1 MRSPARPS
9 AASVGSSAGR
19 GEHALE
25 YLSRYLYRGV
35 IREHDLIDHDPARGT
50 VTFRYRDA
58 QTRTDATR
66 TLPIADFLWHVLLH
80 VLPSGLRRVR
90 EYGFLHGK
98 AKTRLTLVQL
108 ILHVQIATRA
118 PVPRP
123 ALQCPCCQAPMRCV
137 GMTTRLVRDG

>member
-1 MRSPARPS
+1 VPTRWVVDCRN
-9 AASVGSSAGR
+9 VGR
-19 GEHALE
+19 GEPPLE

-66 TLPIADFLWHVLLH
+66 TLPIADFLWTVLLH

-98 AKTRLTLVQL
+98 AKTRLTLVQCK
-108 ILHVQIATRA
+108 HPATPPSESLTGSPSSVFFARTRGWRRRRCGA
-118 PVPRP
+118 SGLRRSRPV
-123 ALQCPCCQAPMRCV
+123 V
-137 GMTTRLVRDG
+137 